1 MADLPHLFSPPVNA
15 PEGVRGNMLLVIPVP
30 FRRSKGA
37 LMIEAQATN
46 GIDRW
51 ADNFEQVTVAAPV
64 MPEELARTS
73 NGIVWKDESALMAR
87 ERVKL
92 VRLPW
97 AYELT
102 DFLRH
107 YGAVKLLLR
116 RHIRECS
123 HLQFAI
129 GALVGDWAAVAALEA
144 AAQNRKFAI
153 HADRVEHELLLRVTR
168 GASWP
173 RRLKA
178 DVFAALMRRYHRRVI
193 RKCSVGLWHGSD
205 CFHAY
210 SSWCPENF
218 TIHDIHTKRSDYISE
233 PALLKKVTG
242 LETSSVV
249 DICYAGRLDPMK
261 APLDW
266 LQAIAVSRDLGAP
279 IRAVWYG
286 DGPLRNEAEAE
297 ISRLKLS
304 EIVRMPG
311 FVSDRGD
318 LLAAIRNAHMMLFT
332 HITPESPRCLIE
344 ALLSG
349 TPIVGYESRFTG
361 DLTDGFGG
369 GSFVPTNDWE
379 NLGRRIAFLATNRP
393 ALIQLIR
400 NAARSGERF
409 NDAAVF
415 EERSRLVKQF
425 A

>member
-1 MADLPHLFSPPVNA
+1 
-15 PEGVRGNMLLVIPVP
+15 
-30 FRRSKGA
+30 
-37 LMIEAQATN
+37 
-46 GIDRW
+46 
-51 ADNFEQVTVAAPV
+51 
-64 MPEELARTS
+64 
-73 NGIVWKDESALMAR
+73 
-87 ERVKL
+87 
-92 VRLPW
+92 
-97 AYELT
+97 
-102 DFLRH
+102 
-107 YGAVKLLLR
+107 
-116 RHIRECS
+116 
-123 HLQFAI
+123 
-129 GALVGDWAAVAALEA
+129 
-144 AAQNRKFAI
+144 
-153 HADRVEHELLLRVTR
+153 
-168 GASWP
+168 
-173 RRLKA
+173 
-178 DVFAALMRRYHRRVI
+178 MRRYHRRVI

-218 TIHDIHTKRSDYISE
+218 TIHDIHTKRSDYISQL
-233 PALLKKVTG
+233 ALRKKVTG
-242 LETSSVV
+242 LETSNVV

-266 LQAIAVSRDLGAP
+266 LKAIAVSRDLGAP

-304 EIVRMPG
+304 DIVRMPG

-318 LLAAIRNAHMMLFT
+318 LLAALRKAHMMLFT

-349 TPIVGYESRFTG
+349 TPIVGYESRFAD
-361 DLTDGFGG
+361 DLTDEFGG
-369 GSFVPTNDWE
+369 GSYVPTHDWE
-379 NLGRRIAFLATNRP
+379 NLGRRIASLATDRP
-393 ALIQLIR
+393 ALIQSVR